1 MTHFDWNSPR
11 LWESRAPI
19 GYRQGVLTVE
29 ELSVPEIIETAST
42 PTYIYS
48 TLAIETRYREFQET
62 LGGASEDLC
71 YALKAIGR
79 RPDEETLRKGDL
91 DAIPPSLSY
100 PHPKY
105 DSF

>member
-1 MTHFDWNSPR
+1 MTYFDWNSPS
-11 LWESRAPI
+11 LWEALAPI

-62 LGGASEDLC
+62 LAGVSEDLC
-71 YALKAIGR
+71 YALKMSDCH
-79 RPDEETLRKGDL
+79 PNEETLRKGNPASIL
-91 DAIPPSLSY
+91 PLPSY

-105 DSF
+105 DLF